1 MSLIEAIILGI
12 VQGVTEFLPISST
25 GHLTLAGKLMDL
37 IGTPNHIISTVNPEH
52 WTAFMAVI
60 QLGTLAAV
68 FIYFLKDIIS
78 IVRSFLMENLKERKS
93 FANQTM
99 DSRLGWLIIIGTIP
113 VVIFGLSFKHLI
125 EGNLTK
131 NLWVISGSL
140 IILAIILF
148 VAEKTAKFKKEI
160 KDITIK
166 DALVIGIAQSFAL
179 IPGSSRSG
187 TTITGGLFMGLKR
200 ESAARFSFLL
210 SMPAV
215 FASGLLELKES
226 LPFIHGDMVLN
237 LIAATIVAGISG
249 YLAIDFLLK
258 FLKKNTTY
266 VFIAY
271 RIILGIIILT
281 LLFNNII
288 QP

>member
-1 MSLIEAIILGI
+1 MSIIEAIILGI
-12 VQGVTEFLPISST
+12 VQGITEFLPISST
-25 GHLTLAGKLMDL
+25 AHLTLAGRLMDL
-37 IGTPNHIISTVNPEH
+37 IGTPHHIISLENPEH

-68 FIYFLKDIIS
+68 LIYFMKDIINIIS
-78 IVRSFLMENLKERKS
+78 SFLKENLKERVTYN
-93 FANQTM
+93 NQSLY
-99 DSRLGWLIIIGTIP
+99 SRLGWLIIIGTIP
-113 VVIFGLSFKHLI
+113 VVILGLAFKHVI

-131 NLWVISGSL
+131 NLWVISFSL
-140 IILAIILF
+140 IGLAVILF
-148 VAEKTAKFKKEI
+148 IAEKTARFKKEI

-166 DALVIGIAQSFAL
+166 DALIIGIAQSFAL

-210 SMPAV
+210 SIPAV

-226 LPFIHGDMVLN
+226 LPYIHGAMISN
-237 LIAATIVAGISG
+237 LIVSTIIAGISG
-249 YLAIDFLLK
+249 YIAIDFLLK
-258 FLKKNTTY
+258 YLKKNTTY
-266 VFIAY
+266 IFIIY
-271 RIILGIIILT
+271 RIILGITILT

-288 QP
+288 LP

>member
-1 MSLIEAIILGI
+1 LSLIEAIILGI

-37 IGTPNHIISTVNPEH
+37 IGTPNHIISTGNPEH

-78 IVRSFLMENLKERKS
+78 IVRSFLMENLKERKT
-93 FANQTM
+93 FTNQSM
-99 DSRLGWLIIIGTIP
+99 DSRLGWMIIIGTIP

-125 EGNLTK
+125 EGSLTK
-131 NLWVISGSL
+131 NLWVISSSL

-148 VAEKTAKFKKEI
+148 IAEKTAKFKKEI

-166 DALVIGIAQSFAL
+166 DAIVIGIAQSFAL

-237 LIAATIVAGISG
+237 LIVATMVAGISG

-266 VFIAY
+266 VFIVY